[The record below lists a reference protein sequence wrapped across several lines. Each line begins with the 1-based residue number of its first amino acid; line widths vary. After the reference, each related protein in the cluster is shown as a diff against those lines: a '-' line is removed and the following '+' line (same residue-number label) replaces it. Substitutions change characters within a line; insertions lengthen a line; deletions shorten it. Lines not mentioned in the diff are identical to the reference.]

1 MRIGRHDIFPGFAQA
16 SATIDA
22 HAPGWFELA
31 QALNRRR
38 LARLTALLR
47 GRLSQGCAATE
58 RIGGPLLPDP
68 VWRTCPPEGATLG
81 RAEHARSAATIAE
94 HVACRAAGFGWPV
107 DIAR

>member
-16 SATIDA
+16 SAVIAA
-22 HAPGWFELA
+22 HDPGWLELA
-31 QALNRRR
+31 RSLNRRR

-47 GRLSQGCAATE
+47 GRLAQGCTATE
-58 RIGGPLLPDP
+58 RNAGPVLPDS

-81 RAEHARSAATIAE
+81 RAEHARSAAAIAE